1 MKVVIIDDEV
11 AMHLIMKRMLGK
23 INNVEIIGS
32 FNDTIPAFSFLQN
45 NKVDVVFIDI
55 SMPWENG
62 IDFARRLRERD
73 LQIKLIFI
81 TSHKEYA
88 LPAFD
93 VYAYDYIVKPLSQ
106 ERLAKTLERI
116 FTEERAA
123 EKEKV
128 EVTSSA
134 TSPPF
139 IEPLTK
145 RELEILRLI
154 CMGMS
159 NKDIA
164 VNYKLSE
171 GTVKNHVVNIF
182 GKLQVKNRVQATVVA
197 KGLGMMS

>member
-11 AMHLIMKRMLGK
+11 AMHLILKRMLGK

-32 FNDTIPAFSFLQN
+32 FKDTVPAFSFLLK
-45 NKVDVVFIDI
+45 NKVDVAFIDI

-62 IDFARRLRERD
+62 IDFARRLRESD
-73 LQIKLIFI
+73 LQIKLIFV
-81 TSHKEYA
+81 TSHKDYA

-106 ERLAKTLERI
+106 ERLGRTLERI

-123 EKEKV
+123 EKEKI
-128 EVTSSA
+128 EITSSA
-134 TSPPF
+134 TSTSL

-145 RELEILRLI
+145 RELEVLRLI
-154 CMGMS
+154 CKGMS

-164 VNYKLSE
+164 VTYKLSE
-171 GTVKNHVVNIF
+171 GTIKNHVLNIF
-182 GKLQVKNRVQATVVA
+182 SKLQVKNRVQATVVA
-197 KGLGMMS
+197 KGLGMLG